1 MVKGMDMSNSMQW
14 DNKINFDFFLNFYKK
29 EHQRALEKLAF
40 VILGDVLNKE
50 PRPPILTSALWG
62 SGSVFVGNKVIAFG
76 RQVSAANTGTPNTD
90 ISENDE
96 NMVTVGFNVIYA
108 EKMHENE
115 FNWGPRSRQAGGVG
129 SKYIE
134 RKIVG
139 NAAQYLIE
147 YAILI
152 KSGMGL

>member
-1 MVKGMDMSNSMQW
+1 MSDSLKW
-14 DNKINFDFFLNFYKK
+14 DNNIDFEKFLFIYKEQSQK
-29 EHQRALEKLAF
+29 ALEKLAL
-40 VILGDVLNKE
+40 VILSDVLNKE

-62 SGSVFVGNKVIAFG
+62 SGSVFVGNKPIAFG
-76 RQVSAANTGTPNTD
+76 KQITGATAGAPNMD

-96 NMVTVGFNVIYA
+96 NMVTIGFNIAYA

-115 FNWGPRSRQAGGVG
+115 YKWGARSLQAGGVG

-147 YAILI
+147 YAILL
-152 KSGMGL
+152 KEAMGL